1 MYSLLISNINKKLRI
16 GGRGDIYKCFSSCV
30 RLILNIN
37 PGKLAKIRKFSRN
50 MYAENGNACSAEVP
64 LQAPAGRMGW
74 ADHSGV
80 PGSYVRA

>member
-1 MYSLLISNINKKLRI
+1 
-16 GGRGDIYKCFSSCV
+16 
-30 RLILNIN
+30 
-37 PGKLAKIRKFSRN
+37 